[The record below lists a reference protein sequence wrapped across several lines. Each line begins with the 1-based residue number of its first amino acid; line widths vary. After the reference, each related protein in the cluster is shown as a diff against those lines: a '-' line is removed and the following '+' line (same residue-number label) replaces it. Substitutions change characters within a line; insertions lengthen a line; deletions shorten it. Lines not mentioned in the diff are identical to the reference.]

1 MTVQTSGESRGL
13 DRIRLTAIT
22 QRGRFGNGAPPAF
35 FRKKPDKCPPV
46 ARKKQSRWKSL
57 RDRMGVVVSPNRDN
71 ETQNCPRTF
80 FLHPQRT
87 AL

>member
-1 MTVQTSGESRGL
+1 
-13 DRIRLTAIT
+13 
-22 QRGRFGNGAPPAF
+22 
-35 FRKKPDKCPPV
+35 V